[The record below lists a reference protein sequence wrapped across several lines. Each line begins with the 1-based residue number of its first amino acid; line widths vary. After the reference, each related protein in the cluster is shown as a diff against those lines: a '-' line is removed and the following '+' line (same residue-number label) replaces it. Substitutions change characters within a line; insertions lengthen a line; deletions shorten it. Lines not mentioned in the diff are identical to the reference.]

1 MIDFKIVFRNIAI
14 LEALLLLIIVLS
26 YGRKLD
32 IQQDT
37 INKQIN
43 EISRLKEQRCG
54 K

>member
-1 MIDFKIVFRNIAI
+1 MEWKNLFRTIAI
-14 LEALLLLIIVLS
+14 LEALLLLITVLS

-43 EISRLKEQRCG
+43 EISRLKEQGCG

>member
-1 MIDFKIVFRNIAI
+1 MEWKNLFRTIAI

-37 INKQIN
+37 INKQIK
-43 EISRLKEQRCG
+43 EIAELKMSGSG